1 MEFDPSASLISMS
14 MSRQPFRAPII
25 WIYAVTVIANYAAQ
39 VPYTLH
45 LYGTAFSH
53 SGALLLGATL
63 LWFIVALRL
72 FLKGRRLGYWLLLAY
87 AIIQALFYM
96 DGELILAFAGYGL
109 PYHLS
114 HTGDLI
120 VWLTFVV
127 GDLNF
132 IAAIAVVVYLLS
144 RRDALLRPEID
155 VAPD

>member
-1 MEFDPSASLISMS
+1 MNING
-14 MSRQPFRAPII
+14 QPARAPII
-25 WIYAVTVIANYAAQ
+25 WIYFVIVIANYAAQ

-45 LYGTAFSH
+45 LYGTAFSRP
-53 SGALLLGATL
+53 SALLLGTTL
-63 LWFIVALRL
+63 LWFIVGLRL

-87 AIIQALFYM
+87 AITQALFYI
-96 DGELILAFAGYGL
+96 DGEVILAFAGYGL

-114 HTGDLI
+114 HTADLI

-132 IAAIAVVVYLLS
+132 IAAIAVVVYLLR
-144 RRDALLRPEID
+144 RRDALLRPETD